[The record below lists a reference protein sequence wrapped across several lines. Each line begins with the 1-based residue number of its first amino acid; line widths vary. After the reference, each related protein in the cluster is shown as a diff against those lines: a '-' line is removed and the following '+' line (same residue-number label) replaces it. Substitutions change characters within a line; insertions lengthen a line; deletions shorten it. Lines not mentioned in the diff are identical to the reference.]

1 MNLLQTRQDRKK
13 ELLVYSP
20 GAALVFLGSE
30 KINNRMDITV
40 AVVRPSLHGIQ
51 IVHERGI
58 WRAAHTVERFRL

>member
-1 MNLLQTRQDRKK
+1 M
-13 ELLVYSP
+13 YSP